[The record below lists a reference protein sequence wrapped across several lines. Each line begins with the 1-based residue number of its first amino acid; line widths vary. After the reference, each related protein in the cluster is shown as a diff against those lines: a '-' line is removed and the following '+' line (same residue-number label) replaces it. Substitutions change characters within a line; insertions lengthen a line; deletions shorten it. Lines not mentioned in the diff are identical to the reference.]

1 VLLIVLTV
9 ILLVFGA
16 KRVPQLGKSL
26 GKGIREFREG
36 VAEASREDDDA
47 TSAAELQTR
56 SNDEGEALSP
66 SEADHGETSPAQG
79 EHRAGAVGQDIERCL
94 ALALKS

>member
-1 VLLIVLTV
+1 VGMTELLIVLTI

-16 KRVPQLGKSL
+16 KRVPQLGRSL

-47 TSAAELQTR
+47 AELR
-56 SNDEGEALSP
+56 ARKNEEGPKSSP
-66 SEADHGETSPAQG
+66 SEADPGGALDAEGDESPT
-79 EHRAGAVGQDIERCL
+79 GQEP
-94 ALALKS
+94 

>member
-1 VLLIVLTV
+1 MTELLIVLTI

-16 KRVPQLGKSL
+16 KRVPQLGRSL

-47 TSAAELQTR
+47 AELR
-56 SNDEGEALSP
+56 ARKNEEGAKASP
-66 SEADHGETSPAQG
+66 SEADPGGALDAEGDESPT
-79 EHRAGAVGQDIERCL
+79 GQ
-94 ALALKS
+94 KP